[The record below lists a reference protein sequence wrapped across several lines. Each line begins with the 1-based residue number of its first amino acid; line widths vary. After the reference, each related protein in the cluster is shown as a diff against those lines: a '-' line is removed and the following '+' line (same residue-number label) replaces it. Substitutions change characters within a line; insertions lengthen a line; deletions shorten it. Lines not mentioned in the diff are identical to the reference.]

1 MAADAEAIVVQLLVC
16 YGCVVMKGMGLAQV
30 VSEFVM
36 CCFSDDGGAAITK
49 EAL

>member
-1 MAADAEAIVVQLLVC
+1 MAADAKAIVVQLLVC
-16 YGCVVMKGMGLAQV
+16 DGCVVMKGVGLVQV

-36 CCFSDDGGAAITK
+36 CRFSGSGEAAITK